1 MKLNLLDNL
10 ADFNDRSRKVKK
22 KKKYLE
28 KCICSL

>member
-10 ADFNDRSRKVKK
+10 ADFNDGSRKVK